1 MSSQDSEGESYV
13 PDFLADPKVYRD
25 LDHSGW
31 TTEEEEDYEPKE
43 KEETSSEEDEVPLPQ
58 PGDMHVEFKKSSLP
72 DRAKKPKIE
81 FIPFRILQENK
92 QELCKRILSLEQE
105 IDDLREQNSILKR
118 KLRKKPT
125 SSTTP
130 SSSPPKKET

>member
-1 MSSQDSEGESYV
+1 MSSQDSEGESNVANY
-13 PDFLADPKVYRD
+13 LADPKVYGD
-25 LDHSGW
+25 LDHCGW
-31 TTEEEEDYEPKE
+31 TTEEEEYYEPNG
-43 KEETSSEEDEVPLPQ
+43 KEETSSDEDEVPLPQ

-72 DRAKKPKIE
+72 DMAKKPKIE
-81 FIPFRILQENK
+81 FIPFRLLQENK
-92 QELCKRILSLEQE
+92 QELCKRILSLERE

-130 SSSPPKKET
+130 SSPPSRT